1 MVNINI
7 ITLVVGVCLLLQR
20 IRQVS
25 QELLVF
31 TMEHVVMLL
40 EPIMNLLWATLTA
53 KQGNLDPIVT
63 WFTVQGDKYW
73 TGDNAQIKNSAGTWV
88 NISNTLNP
96 VNNAMNATVTDNDE
110 HMVDKYPGNLR
121 RIILIFRYWYRSY
134 GNSRRCFKCWTK
146 PN

>member
-1 MVNINI
+1 MSN
-7 ITLVVGVCLLLQR
+7 
-20 IRQVS
+20 
-25 QELLVF
+25 F
-31 TMEHVVMLL
+31 
-40 EPIMNLLWATLTA
+40 LTA

-110 HMVDKYPGNLR
+110 HMVDKVSREICAKEIVEPKETYKVGETITYRVSLK
-121 RIILIFRYWYRSY
+121 IQKLILKR
-134 GNSRRCFKCWTK
+134 
-146 PN
+146 